1 MRRPPDAVQTEP
13 RQRPAHV
20 KEAIIVERAFKHLRL
35 EAEAVAE
42 FVYQPV
48 ACATPYRMV
57 VVRKNISVALSVH
70 TRCHNAAEHF
80 NALVLGLEP
89 RGGCMLCSS

>member
-1 MRRPPDAVQTEP
+1 MVRRPPDAVQTEP

-42 FVYQPV
+42 FAFSWNARFRRSAEPQ
-48 ACATPYRMV
+48 
-57 VVRKNISVALSVH
+57 
-70 TRCHNAAEHF
+70 TRLF
-80 NALVLGLEP
+80 WG
-89 RGGCMLCSS
+89 